1 MSSNRID
8 PPPPVKGT
16 TVPRL
21 VINGKF
27 LQPSTSRSG
36 VYRVAREMLV
46 ALDTVLGN
54 NPALAAALSCRVIVP
69 GGQDTDLRLSH
80 IRVESDRWGSGG
92 PLPDRLNGLLWEQL
106 MLPRRAGSDT
116 LISLCNIGPVVYRDA
131 FTMVHDAQVYS
142 APASYSRA
150 FRTWYRLVL
159 PRLGKRNKALLTVSR
174 YSREQLAR
182 FGVADAERI
191 RVIHNGCDHVL
202 RLVPDAAK
210 VDGAGLAGERF
221 ILALANTQPHKNI
234 AMLFRAFQSPALQSV
249 TLALFGPA
257 KREDFERQGHTVP
270 PNVRFLGFIS
280 DEQLAGLLQ
289 KAVALAFPST
299 TEGFGLPPL
308 EAMLLGCPAIAA
320 PCGALPEVCGD
331 AVLWADPHDPDQW
344 ARQVA
349 SLCDDVELRE
359 DMRRRGQAHA
369 AHFTWDRAARRL
381 LETVLGRALGD
392 TGLMQASPVP
402 AAVSRTSPVD
412 EEACVMMRPLSA
424 LETRPERLK
433 IAIAIATAG
442 RRDVVAETIG
452 LLANQSRMADELLV
466 CPAREEDLDP
476 ACLRAYG
483 GEVRVLRGPVG
494 LPLQRNV
501 LLDATDADVVIFFDD
516 DFLPSSDYV
525 AEVEALFAAC
535 PEVVVA
541 TGKLLADGILGPGIG
556 YAEGVRILERAGP
569 NTGPRSLTATYNGY
583 GCNMAIRMQVVRS
596 HGVRFD
602 ERLPLYAW
610 LEDVDF
616 SRQLASHGRVVQVAR
631 LRGVHLG
638 TKGTGR
644 SPGRRLGYSQVA
656 NPLYLA
662 RKGTMNWSL
671 ALKHMAKNLLANSMR
686 SLSPEP
692 WVDRRGRLAGNCL
705 AMWDCV
711 RGQVDPQRVLRF

>member
-1 MSSNRID
+1 MPSNPID
-8 PPPPVKGT
+8 PTPRTQGPAM
-16 TVPRL
+16 PRL

-27 LQPSTSRSG
+27 LQRSTSRSG
-36 VYRVAREMLV
+36 VYRVARELLV
-46 ALDTVLGN
+46 GLDTLLAH
-54 NPALAAALSCRVIVP
+54 NPALAAAMPCRLIVP
-69 GGQDTDLRLSH
+69 GEPDASLRLRC
-80 IRVESDRWGSGG
+80 IRVESDRRQGERG
-92 PLPDRLNGLLWEQL
+92 PLMDRLHGALWEQ
-106 MLPRRAGSDT
+106 MVLPRRTQGDT
-116 LISLCNIGPVVYRDA
+116 LISLCNIAPVSYRNA

-142 APASYSRA
+142 APDSYSRA

-159 PRLGKRNKALLTVSR
+159 PRLGKRNKALLTVSG
-174 YSREQLAR
+174 YSRTQLAH
-182 FGVADAERI
+182 FGVADAARI

-210 VDGAGLAGERF
+210 VESSGLSGKRYVV
-221 ILALANTQPHKNI
+221 ALANVQPHKNI
-234 AMLFRAFQSPALQSV
+234 AMLLKAFHAPALREV

-257 KREDFERQGHTVP
+257 TREDFERQGHAVP
-270 PNVRFLGFIS
+270 PNVQFLGFIS
-280 DEQLAGLLQ
+280 DEQLAGLLRE
-289 KAVALAFPST
+289 AVALAFPST

-308 EAMLLGCPAIAA
+308 EAMLLGCPVIAA
-320 PCGALPEVCGD
+320 PCGSLPEVCGD
-331 AVLWADPHDPDQW
+331 AVLWAGPHDPTQW
-344 ARQVA
+344 AAQIVR
-349 SLCDDVELRE
+349 LCDDHDLR
-359 DMRRRGQAHA
+359 DDLRSRGRTHA
-369 AHFTWDRAARRL
+369 AQFTWDRAARRL
-381 LETVLGRALGD
+381 LETVLGQALAD
-392 TGLMQASPVP
+392 TGLMQAVPATDPVSRPSPVG
-402 AAVSRTSPVD
+402 
-412 EEACVMMRPLSA
+412 EEACVLMKSA
-424 LETRPERLK
+424 RLK

-442 RRDVVAETIG
+442 RRDMVAETVG
-452 LLANQSRMADELLV
+452 LLAHQSRMADELLI
-466 CPAREEDLDP
+466 CPARDEDFDP
-476 ACLRAYG
+476 SCLRDYA

-494 LPLQRNV
+494 LPMQRNV

-525 AEVEALFAAC
+525 AEVEMLFTTC

-541 TGKLLADGILGPGIG
+541 TGKLLADGILGPGLVH
-556 YAEGVRILERAGP
+556 AEGLRILAQAGP
-569 NTGPRSLTATYNGY
+569 NIEQRSLTSTYNGY
-583 GCNMAIRMQVVRS
+583 GCNMAIRMQAVRQ

-616 SRQLASHGRVVQVAR
+616 SRQLASHGSVVQAAR

-638 TKGTGR
+638 AKGSGR

-662 RKGTMNWSL
+662 RKGTMRWSL

-711 RGQVDPQRVLRF
+711 RGQLDPQRILRF

>member
-1 MSSNRID
+1 MSSNPID
-8 PPPPVKGT
+8 PMPRVQGT
-16 TVPRL
+16 TMPGL

-46 ALDTVLGN
+46 ALDTVLSD
-54 NPALAAALSCRVIVP
+54 NPALATAMACRVIVP
-69 GGQDTDLRLSH
+69 GGQDTDLRLSR
-80 IRVESDRWGSGG
+80 IRVESDRWGSSG

-106 MLPRRAGSDT
+106 VLPRRARSET

-142 APASYSRA
+142 APDSYSRA

-174 YSREQLAR
+174 YSRKQLAH

-202 RLVPDAAK
+202 RLVPDPAK
-210 VDGAGLAGERF
+210 VEAAGLAGKRF
-221 ILALANTQPHKNI
+221 ILALANRQPHKNI
-234 AMLFRAFQSPALQSV
+234 AVLFQAFYSPALRDV

-257 KREDFERQGHTVP
+257 KREDFERQGHAVP
-270 PNVRFLGFIS
+270 PNVKFLGFIS

-289 KAVALAFPST
+289 EAVALAFPSI

-331 AVLWADPHDPDQW
+331 AVLWADPNDAGQW
-344 ARQVA
+344 ARQIA
-349 SLCDDVELRE
+349 RMCDEDGLRE
-359 DMRRRGQAHA
+359 DMRSRGRAHA

-381 LETVLGRALGD
+381 LETVLGQPLDD
-392 TGLMQASPVP
+392 TGLMQAVPVP
-402 AAVSRTSPVD
+402 KADSRESSVG
-412 EEACVMMRPLSA
+412 EEACVLMQPLSPP
-424 LETRPERLK
+424 RIGSERLK

-442 RRDVVAETIG
+442 RKGVVAETIG

-466 CPAREEDLDP
+466 CPAREEDFDP
-476 ACLRAYG
+476 ACLRGYA
-483 GEVRVLRGPVG
+483 GEVRVVRGPVG

-525 AEVEALFAAC
+525 AEVETLFSIS

-541 TGKLLADGILGPGIG
+541 TGKLLADGILGPGIV
-556 YAEGVRILERAGP
+556 YEEGVRILERAGP
-569 NTGPRSLTATYNGY
+569 NVGLHSLRATYNGY
-583 GCNMAIRMQVVRS
+583 GCNMAIRMQAVRD
-596 HGVRFD
+596 HGIRFD

-616 SRQLASHGRVVQVAR
+616 SRQLALHGRVVQVPR

-662 RKGTMNWSL
+662 RKGTMRWSL

-711 RGQVDPQRVLRF
+711 RGQVDPQRILRF